1 MASGLTVLVLTCN
14 EEANLA
20 RTLAS
25 LRPLQPALQRVVL
38 VDSGS
43 TDQTLAIAQ
52 RQIPA
57 GLVLAVLQR
66 PFDSFAA
73 QWNFGLAQVRTPWVL
88 TLDADY
94 VLPSQL
100 AAEINAALLEPPDD
114 LAGFSLRF
122 RFCVAGRPLSGALL
136 PPRVALFRPE
146 CGHYRDDG
154 HTQRLVLQG
163 RVASLSQPMH
173 HDDRKPLERWLTAQL
188 RYLREERDKLRRCCW
203 AELSPADR
211 LRKHTP
217 LAPLLVA
224 LVCLLGR
231 GNLWEGRRGLFY
243 VAQRV
248 YAELLL
254 LLLLLEPVG

>member
-1 MASGLTVLVLTCN
+1 MASGLTALVLTCN

-20 RTLAS
+20 RTLAA
-25 LRPLQPALQRVVL
+25 LTPLQPLLQQLVL
-38 VDSGS
+38 IDSGS
-43 TDQTLAIAQ
+43 TDQTLAIA
-52 RQIPA
+52 RRECPA
-57 GLVLAVLQR
+57 GLALTVLQR

-94 VLPSQL
+94 VLPPQL
-100 AAEINAALLEPPDD
+100 AGEIKAALANPPAD
-114 LAGFSLRF
+114 LAGFALRF
-122 RFCVAGRPLSGALL
+122 RFCVAGRPLAGALL
-136 PPRVALFRPE
+136 PPRIALFRPA

-163 RVASLSQPMH
+163 RAEALSEPMH

-188 RYLREERDKLRRCCW
+188 RYLREERDKLRRCRW
-203 AELSPADR
+203 RELSPVDR

-217 LAPLLVA
+217 LAPVAVA
-224 LVCLLGR
+224 LLCLLGR